1 MKRIIASILAAGAGT
16 LALAGTANAAE
27 RYQPQVQKVDYDGYR
42 MREHERFEREQAR
55 RRYLEHLKVERL
67 ERLRARGYDHDRW

>member
-27 RYQPQVQKVDYDGYR
+27 PCAPQAQVQKVDYDAYR
-42 MREHERFEREQAR
+42 FREHERFEREQAR
-55 RRYLEHLKVERL
+55 RRYLEHLRL
-67 ERLRARGYDHDRW
+67 ERLRERGYGYGRW